1 MRTAG
6 RQQFRLAPLWCA
18 LLGALVLC
26 ATMAATTA
34 VPTAGAQTL
43 QQPEYR
49 LCVKAAK
56 AGKRFTGHYE
66 GNRCTQA
73 NLAGEGKYEVEPVS
87 PGAEFSLTGKAATFY
102 YHSTATGLAWQVRCG
117 HTTVRGVIAGPHTSY
132 ETIGFEGCKATDL
145 LVPGSKPLQCQNT
158 KANLEGFLVDV
169 EKQGGAP
176 GILFYPGFA
185 GSFACETVKTE
196 ETVTFGAMEG
206 FEAAPIP
213 IPAKRAEAQFA
224 VNTTT
229 GAQTVTDFYDFEE
242 KELLTSQL
250 TASVSGTG
258 ALEVGLELGVP
269 LGGGKELVV
278 IG

>member
-1 MRTAG
+1 MRTAR
-6 RQQFRLAPLWCA
+6 RQQFRLVPLWCA

-26 ATMAATTA
+26 AAAVAATA
-34 VPTAGAQTL
+34 PPAGAQTP
-43 QQPEYR
+43 QQPEYVI
-49 LCVKAAK
+49 CKKAAK
-56 AGKRFTGHYE
+56 AGKRFTGHYDD
-66 GNRCTQA
+66 NRCTQA
-73 NLAGEGKYEVEPVS
+73 NPAGEGKYEAGPVS
-87 PGAEFSLTGKAATFY
+87 PGAEFVTTGKAATFY
-102 YHSTATGLAWQVRCG
+102 YHSPATGLAWQVKCA
-117 HTTVRGVIAGPHTSY
+117 HATVRSEIAGPHTSY

-213 IPAKRAEAQFA
+213 TSAKHTEALFA
-224 VNTTT
+224 VNTMT
-229 GAQTVTDFYDFEE
+229 GAQAVTDFYDFEE
-242 KELLTSQL
+242 KEQLQSQL
-250 TASVSGTG
+250 TAAVSGTG